1 MEVFYEIVGPQW
13 GHIPLLWAR
22 CNMKI
27 AQLLPTTLIEYPGKV
42 SALIYTAGC
51 NFRCPFCHNSELV
64 LPEQI
69 KTLRL
74 IPENDVL
81 YFLRERQGFL
91 DALAI
96 TGGEPTLHQDLP
108 EFLRKVKDLGFL
120 VKLDSNGSNPA
131 MLETVLRRGLAD
143 YIAMDV
149 KAPWPKYEGIIGV
162 KMDLKKLKA
171 SIDVIK
177 EFAPDYE
184 FRTTVAPT
192 LTQEDLYEIAEG
204 VKGANH
210 YYLQEFQTYEDKD
223 LLDPLWNKKKGLP
236 KADLIEVWE
245 GIKNMFGSGGV
256 R

>member
-1 MEVFYEIVGPQW
+1 
-13 GHIPLLWAR
+13 
-22 CNMKI
+22 MKI

-64 LPEQI
+64 LPQRI
-69 KTLRL
+69 KELKL
-74 IPENDVL
+74 IPEDDVL
-81 YFLRERQGFL
+81 QFLRERQGFL

-96 TGGEPTLHQDLP
+96 TGGEPTLQKDLP

-131 MLETVLRRGLAD
+131 ILENVLRQGLAD
-143 YIAMDV
+143 YVAMDV
-149 KAPWPKYEGIIGV
+149 KAPWSKYEFIIGV
-162 KMDLKKLKA
+162 KFDLGRLKA
-171 SIDVIK
+171 SVEVIK

-192 LTQEDLYEIAEG
+192 LTQEDLYEVAEV
-204 VKGANH
+204 VKGAKH

-223 LLDPLWNKKKGLP
+223 LIDPSWNKLKGLP
-236 KADLIEVWE
+236 KADLMEVWGE
-245 GIKNMFGSGGV
+245 IKNMFGGGGV